1 MLAINKIQISVYNII
16 TLNLCTVTDDNTSIY
31 IIQTDSYSKS
41 WYRKPMCLQL
51 PG

>member
-1 MLAINKIQISVYNII
+1 MLAFNKIQTSVYNII
-16 TLNLCTVTDDNTSIY
+16 TLNLCTVTDDKTSIY